1 MMVALNYRQTK
12 MSDIFDILMLASI
25 DNFFIQ
31 FEIFLVLGMVNYYV
45 FKFIWLHWVL
55 VVACGI

>member
-12 MSDIFDILMLASI
+12 LSDIFDILMLASI

-31 FEIFLVLGMVNYYV
+31 FEIFLVLDMVNYY
-45 FKFIWLHWVL
+45 FF
-55 VVACGI
+55 